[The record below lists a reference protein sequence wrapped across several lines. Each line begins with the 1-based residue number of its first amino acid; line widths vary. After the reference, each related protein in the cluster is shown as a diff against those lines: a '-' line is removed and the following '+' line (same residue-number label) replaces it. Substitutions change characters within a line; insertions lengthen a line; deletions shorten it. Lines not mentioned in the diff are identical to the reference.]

1 MVALEMCEPEL
12 ASSFIEV
19 LLMILLSSAL
29 GNFATCKLLTN
40 LMELAK
46 GVLGLDLLI
55 TKL

>member
-19 LLMILLSSAL
+19 LLMILLSSDL
-29 GNFATCKLLTN
+29 GNFATFKLLTN
-40 LMELAK
+40 LMELVK